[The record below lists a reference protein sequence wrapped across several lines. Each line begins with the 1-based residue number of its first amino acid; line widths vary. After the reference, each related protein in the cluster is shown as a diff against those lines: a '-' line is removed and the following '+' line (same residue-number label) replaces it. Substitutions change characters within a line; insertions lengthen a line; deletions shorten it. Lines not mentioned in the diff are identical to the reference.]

1 MKHPQKSTIKWNYQA
16 LAFAL
21 PFTGMLL
28 LMMIKQC
35 APFGTNAMLYSDAYH
50 QYYPFFKAYR
60 QALLSGESLLYS
72 WNVGMGMDYLGLI
85 SYYLA
90 SPLNLFSVFV
100 PEEFLVSYFCLLTPI
115 RMGLAGWFFAIF
127 LNKVFGKDD
136 FSISIFG
143 TFYATCA
150 WVTGYRWNVMWMDT
164 FALLPLVVLGT
175 VYLLREE
182 KFVLYTLSLFLA
194 VFANYYVGFF
204 MCIFV
209 ALVFFCYEICRWQ
222 GFKRFFADLGRIA
235 LFSALAIGM
244 TAILELP
251 AFAALQ
257 TTQSSVNAFPKEFRL
272 NIADEHTWQ
281 GLLGAMVQVTGQ
293 MAGAHEPVF
302 KEGLPNLYCG
312 IGTMMLAF
320 LYLTSKEIKLRDKIC
335 AVALL
340 LFFNASFI
348 IRQLDYIWHGFHF
361 TNMIPYRFSFLY
373 SFVVLYMG
381 YHAWTVRGSFRLWQ
395 LIFGGVMSLLV
406 VYSAENTDNVV
417 YLIYNVGFIA
427 VYMAALIY
435 GWFEPKRQTD
445 VPEDQLPQRELKK
458 ILSQRILRQENTVLF
473 ISAIMIVELIMNM
486 VNFGGHLPIQGTTF
500 YPRGTTY
507 SASMIRYM
515 KEREDDTLFYRAE
528 TAHAQ
533 TLNDG
538 ALNDFNGVSTFTSSA
553 NVRVTE
559 FMRALGYGAKNT
571 YNRYCYE
578 EGSPV
583 SDLFL
588 GVKYMIERD
597 GNERGSSVFT
607 DLHSYGKVHLL
618 KNNAYLPLGFLAE
631 AELGKLVY
639 TERSN
644 MFVFQNELFRAA
656 TGIKEDVWRLVRSQ
670 NLDIVGQNVDIYTW
684 TGTGYCSYGNAL
696 QDGQIVYEYEADAEG
711 FMCIYLYLPQRNDV
725 TIRVNDQFLYSES
738 TSLGQMM
745 AVCDVVEGDII
756 RVEMTCD
763 AGESSAMTLT
773 AAIMNM
779 DRFWKGY
786 EILNASTLELTSFS
800 NTKVEGTIL
809 CDRDGLLYTS
819 IPQNGNWH
827 VYVDGEE
834 AEIQLVCDAMVG
846 VKLTEG
852 EHTIRFVYRNE
863 AYEWGWKI
871 TLVSFAIFG
880 ALVWFIYKPN
890 FIPKPGKYQK
900 KK

>member
-1 MKHPQKSTIKWNYQA
+1 MKHPQKRTINWNYQA

-21 PFTGMLL
+21 PFVGML
-28 LMMIKQC
+28 MIMIIKGC
-35 APFGTNAMLYSDAYH
+35 APFGTNALLYSDAYH

-72 WNVGMGMDYLGLI
+72 WDVGMGMDYLGLI

-90 SPLNLFSVFV
+90 SPLNLLSVFV
-100 PEEFLVSYFCLLTPI
+100 PEDFLVSYFCLLTPI

-127 LNKVFGKDD
+127 LNKIFDKDD
-136 FSISIFG
+136 LSISIFG
-143 TFYATCA
+143 AFYATCA
-150 WVTGYRWNVMWMDT
+150 WVAGYRWNVMWMDT

-175 VYLLREE
+175 VCLLRDK
-182 KFVLYTLSLFLA
+182 KFILYTLSLFIA
-194 VFANYYVGFF
+194 IFANYYVGFF
-204 MCIFV
+204 VCIFV

-222 GFKRFFADLGRIA
+222 GFKRFFMDLGRIA
-235 LFSALAIGM
+235 LFSLLAIGM

-257 TTQSSVNAFPKEFRL
+257 TTQSSINKFPTKL
-272 NIADEHTWQ
+272 LMNIADEHSWR
-281 GLLGAMVQVTGQ
+281 GFLNAVLQVAGQ

-312 IGTMMLAF
+312 VGTMMLAF
-320 LYLTSKEIKLRDKIC
+320 LYLTAKEIKIRDKIC
-335 AVALL
+335 AVFLL
-340 LFFNASFI
+340 LFFNVSFI
-348 IRQLDYIWHGFHF
+348 IRPLDYIWHGFHF

-381 YHAWTVRGSFRLWQ
+381 YHAWTVRKSFRLWQ
-395 LIFGGVMSLLV
+395 LIFAGVMCLAVTSC
-406 VYSAENTDNVV
+406 TKTWQDTV
-417 YLIYNVGFIA
+417 YLPFNLGFIA
-427 VYMAALIY
+427 MYLGALIY
-435 GWFEPKRQTD
+435 GWYEPKQETD
-445 VPEDQLPQRELKK
+445 PNRSYIPTREL
-458 ILSQRILRQENTVLF
+458 QRREARLKLRQANTLLF
-473 ISAIMIVELIMNM
+473 LSVIMIVELIMNL
-486 VNFGGHLPIQGTTF
+486 VNMGAHIPLQSTNF

-538 ALNDFNGVSTFTSSA
+538 ALNDYHGVSTFTSSA
-553 NVRVTE
+553 NVKVTE
-559 FMRALGYGAKNT
+559 FMHGLGYGAKNT

-597 GNERGSSVFT
+597 GNQRGSSVFT
-607 DLHSYGKVHLL
+607 DVHSYGKVHLL
-618 KNNAYLPLGFLAE
+618 RNNAYLPLGFLAE
-631 AELGKLVY
+631 EELGDLVY

-644 MFVFQNELFRAA
+644 MFVFQNELFAAA
-656 TGIKEDVWRLVRSQ
+656 TGIEGDVWRLIGSQ
-670 NLDIVGQNVDIYTW
+670 NLDIVGQNVDVYTW

-711 FMCIYLYLPQRNDV
+711 FLCIYLYLPKRNDV
-725 TIRVNDQFLYSES
+725 TIRVNDQLQYSET

-745 AVCDVVEGDII
+745 AVCDVVEGDRI

-763 AGESSAMTLT
+763 ADESSAMTLT

-786 EILNASTLELTSFS
+786 EKLNASTMELTSFS
-800 NTKVEGTIL
+800 NTKVEGTIH

-827 VYVDGEE
+827 VYVDGEKT
-834 AEIQLVCDAMVG
+834 EIQLVCDTMVG

-852 EHTIRFVYRNE
+852 DHTLRFVYRNE
-863 AYEWGWKI
+863 AFSWGWKI
-871 TLVSFAIFG
+871 SLLSALIFG
-880 ALVWFIYKPN
+880 ALVWFIYKPD
-890 FIPKPGKYQK
+890 FKPKPGKYQK
-900 KK
+900 K

>member
-1 MKHPQKSTIKWNYQA
+1 MKLPQKKTTNRNYQA

-21 PFTGMLL
+21 PFFGML
-28 LMMIKQC
+28 MVMIIKGC
-35 APFGTNAMLYSDAYH
+35 APFGTNALLYSDAYH

-60 QALLSGESLLYS
+60 QALLSGESLLYN

-90 SPLNLFSVFV
+90 SPLNLLSVFV
-100 PEEFLVSYFCLLTPI
+100 PEEFLVSYFCLLTPV
-115 RMGLAGWFFAIF
+115 RMGFAGWFFAVF
-127 LNKVFGKDD
+127 LNKIFDKND
-136 FSISIFG
+136 FSIALFG

-175 VYLLREE
+175 VSLLRER
-182 KFVLYTLSLFLA
+182 KFVLYTLSLALA

-204 MCIFV
+204 VCIFV

-222 GFKRFFADLGRIA
+222 GFKRFFADLGWIA
-235 LFSALAIGM
+235 LFSLLAISM

-257 TTQSSVNAFPKEFRL
+257 TTQSGVNAFPTEFRL
-272 NIADEHTWQ
+272 NIADENTWK
-281 GLLGAMVQVTGQ
+281 GLLGAMVQVAGQ

-312 IGTMMLAF
+312 VGVMMLAF
-320 LYLTSKEIKLRDKIC
+320 MYLTAKEIRIRDKIC

-340 LFFNASFI
+340 LFFNVSFI

-373 SFVVLYMG
+373 SFVVLYMA
-381 YHAWTVRGSFRLWQ
+381 YHAWTVRRSFRLWQ
-395 LIFGGVMSLLV
+395 LIFGGVMALLV
-406 VYSAENTDNVV
+406 TFCAKETGEAV
-417 YLIYNVGFIA
+417 YLIYNFGFVA
-427 VYMAALIY
+427 MYLGSLIY
-435 GWFEPKRQTD
+435 GWY
-445 VPEDQLPQRELKK
+445 VPRDKTALPCSQPSRREL
-458 ILSQRILRQENTVLF
+458 QRKEAQEKQRQANTLLF
-473 ISAIMIVELIMNM
+473 LSAIMIAELIMNL
-486 VNFGGHLPIQGTTF
+486 VNFGSYLPLQSTTF

-538 ALNDFNGVSTFTSSA
+538 ALNDYNGISTFTSSA
-553 NVRVTE
+553 NVKVTE
-559 FMRALGYGAKNT
+559 YMRALGYGAKNT

-597 GNERGSSVFT
+597 GNLRGSSIYT
-607 DLHSYGKVHLL
+607 DVHSYGKVHLL
-618 KNNAYLPLGFLAE
+618 RNEAYLPLGFLAE
-631 AELGKLVY
+631 ESLADLGYSEK
-639 TERSN
+639 SN
-644 MFVFQNELFRAA
+644 MFVFQNQIFSAA
-656 TGIKEDVWRLVRSQ
+656 TGVGGDVWRMIRSQ
-670 NLDIVGQNVDIYTW
+670 NLDIVGKNVDIYTW

-711 FMCIYLYLPQRNDV
+711 FLCIYLYLPKRNDV
-725 TIRVNDQFLYSES
+725 TIRVNDEFLYSEN

-745 AVCDVVEGDII
+745 AVCDVVEGDRIQ
-756 RVEMTCD
+756 VEMTCD
-763 AGESSAMTLT
+763 AGETSAMTLT
-773 AAIMNM
+773 AAILNM
-779 DRFWKGY
+779 DRFWQGY
-786 EILNASTLELTSFS
+786 DILNASTLELTSFS
-800 NTKVEGTIL
+800 NTKVEGTIH

-827 VYVDGEE
+827 MYVDGEE
-834 AEIQLVCDAMVG
+834 AEIQLVCDTMVG
-846 VKLTEG
+846 VKLTKG
-852 EHTIRFVYRNE
+852 EHNIRIVYRNE
-863 AYEWGWKI
+863 AFSWGWKI
-871 TLVSFAIFG
+871 SLLSVLIFG
-880 ALVWFIYKPN
+880 ALVWLIYKPD
-890 FIPKPGKYQK
+890 FSIKPGKYQK